1 MNDLSTSNKEAMNNY
16 AESIDIEPI
25 FNL

>member
-25 FNL
+25 FEL